1 MSQIKI
7 AVIGCGAIAKHRH
20 IPEYA
25 NNPNVKMVAFC
36 DPVIERAE
44 ANAKQYGANAYKSY
58 QDLLQN
64 EELDA
69 ISVCTP
75 NVYHAPITIAAVV
88 AGKHVL
94 CEKPMAISRDEA
106 KAMIRAA
113 KDAGVILMIGHN
125 QRLMASHQKGK
136 EILNRGYLGR
146 VLTFRTAFGHPG
158 PESWSIDGKD
168 SWFFRKDKAFIGAM
182 GDLGV
187 HKADLIRWLL
197 DDEIVEVSAFV
208 DTLHKRDTD
217 VDDNAVSIVRT
228 AKGVIG
234 TLTASWSYQP
244 YEDNSTILYCE
255 KGTIK
260 LNTDPVYQVIVERI
274 DGSVERYEVD
284 AVATNEKQTNS
295 GIIDKFI
302 ASIITNTKPEIS
314 GEEGL
319 KALEIVLAML
329 ESSQIKKIVEISV

>member
-1 MSQIKI
+1 MAKIKV

-25 NNPNVKMVAFC
+25 NNPNVDLVAFC

-44 ANAKQYGANAYKSY
+44 AYAKQYGAKAYENY
-58 QDLLQN
+58 QDLLQS
-64 EELDA
+64 EQIDA
-69 ISVCTP
+69 VSVCTP
-75 NVYHAPITIAAVV
+75 NVYHAPITIAAAA

-94 CEKPMAISRDEA
+94 CEKPMAVSKEEA
-106 KAMIRAA
+106 KAMIQAA
-113 KDAGVILMIGHN
+113 KDAGVFLMIGHN
-125 QRLMASHQKGK
+125 QRLMPPHQKGK
-136 EILNRGYLGR
+136 EVLNRGYLGK

-158 PESWSIDGKD
+158 PENWSVDGKD
-168 SWFFRKDKAFIGAM
+168 SWFFQKDKAFIGAM

-187 HKADLIRWLL
+187 HKADLLRWLL
-197 DDEIVEVSAFV
+197 DDEVVEVSAFV
-208 DTLHKRDTD
+208 DTLHKKDTD

-244 YEDNSTILYCE
+244 HEDNSTVLYCE
-255 KGTIK
+255 KGTMR
-260 LNTDPVYQVIVERI
+260 LNADPVYQVIVELI
-274 DGSVERYEVD
+274 DGSVERYEVG

-295 GIIDKFI
+295 GVVDRFI
-302 ASIITNTKPEIS
+302 TSIATHTKPEIS

-329 ESSQIKKIVEISV
+329 ESSQTRKMIGL